1 MPHEPD
7 PPPWDPGLQ
16 NERTGL
22 AWQRT
27 VLSGLGWGLLVARL
41 LADVSPTLAILTG
54 VLALGA
60 AAALGWAALRRFRRE
75 ARTLEAGGQPGDGRP
90 PALAMVLL
98 VVTGAAA
105 GAYVLLV

>member
-1 MPHEPD
+1 MAREST
-7 PPPWDPGLQ
+7 PPPWDPGLH

-41 LADVSPTLAILTG
+41 LADVSLTLAILTG
-54 VLALGA
+54 VLALGTS
-60 AAALGWAALRRFRRE
+60 AALGWAALRRFHRE
-75 ARTLEAGGQPGDGRP
+75 ARALVAGGRLGDGRP
-90 PALAMVLL
+90 PALAVTLL

-105 GAYVLLV
+105 AAYVLLL